1 MREAMEEKAKT
12 NRGEN
17 PTMSVKENF
26 ITGKEKIIPGKN
38 FFIPGE
44 NQIIPGKVF
53 SGCGTDNRAA
63 GTVAASYFEHY
74 SDYLLLERS
83 LSENTREAYSR
94 DVKRYLEYLSDEG
107 KDAVAVTLDDL
118 HRFSWEL
125 HDLGIQP
132 RSIARMLS
140 GVRSFYHF
148 LLMDGYMETDPTEL
162 LQSPKIGQHL
172 PEVLTVEE
180 VDAIIGAIDESH
192 PDGRRDRTIVEML
205 YSCGLR
211 VSELCNLKMSDLFL
225 DESYIRVTGKGDKQ
239 RLVPLSPSAM
249 AALRMWFE
257 ERAEIVPK
265 RGEEDFVFI
274 SRLRKKRL
282 SRITV
287 FHNVRVYAGRAGI
300 MKTISP
306 HTFRHTFATHLLEG
320 GANLRAIQA
329 LLGHEQ
335 ISTTQIYTHL
345 DRSFL
350 REQVLEHFPRNKMH
364 GIGQAMTEEK
374 ETN

>member
-1 MREAMEEKAKT
+1 MKEGMSEKETFSWEKKF
-12 NRGEN
+12 
-17 PTMSVKENF
+17 TMPGKGKIISGKNQI
-26 ITGKEKIIPGKN
+26 ITGKS
-38 FFIPGE
+38 
-44 NQIIPGKVF
+44 F
-53 SGCGTDNRAA
+53 SSCGTGNSIVGTAA
-63 GTVAASYFEHY
+63 APYFENY
-74 SDYLLLERS
+74 SNYLLLERG

-94 DVKRYLEYLSDEG
+94 DVMRYLEYLSDEG
-107 KDAVAVTLDDL
+107 KDAITVTLEDL
-118 HRFSWEL
+118 HRFSWTL

-172 PEVLTVEE
+172 PEVLTVDE
-180 VDAIIGAIDESH
+180 VDAIIDAIDVNH
-192 PDGRRDRTIVEML
+192 PDGRRDRTIIEML

-211 VSELCNLKMSDLFL
+211 VSELCNLTLSDLYL
-225 DESYIRVTGKGDKQ
+225 DDGYIRVTGKGDKQ
-239 RLVPLSPSAM
+239 RLVPLSPSASD
-249 AALRMWFE
+249 ALRLWFE

-265 RGEEDFVFI
+265 PGEEDFVFI

-287 FHNVRVYAGRAGI
+287 FHNIRVYAERAGI
-300 MKTISP
+300 TKTISP

-320 GANLRAIQA
+320 GANLRAIQS

-350 REQVLEHFPRNKMH
+350 REQILEHFPRNIKREN
-364 GIGQAMTEEK
+364 GTGNREK
-374 ETN
+374 EGNN